1 MRAYSHAVFTT
12 LRTEVDGAVGH
23 LTLGR
28 PEKLNALNPQTL
40 RELAQAAVWFD
51 EQADVRV
58 VVVRGEGRAFSAGF
72 DLGSFAGDD
81 DDSAVLGAAMA
92 TAVAAMRA
100 LTIAAIH
107 GHCIGG
113 GVVLAA
119 ACDLRIAADDAS
131 FSIPEVDLGI
141 PLAWHGIPLLVR
153 AIGPAA
159 TLDIVLT
166 CRRFD
171 AQEASALGFV
181 QRVVP
186 AAQLRPLADEFAR
199 QLAGKSALV
208 LRQTKD
214 QVAAALA
221 GVAVDDAALLA
232 TALRDEESRA
242 AALRY
247 LEARGR

>member
-1 MRAYSHAVFTT
+1 VFTT
-12 LRTEVDGAVGH
+12 LRTEVDGAVGR
-23 LTLGR
+23 LTLAR
-28 PEKLNALNPQTL
+28 PEKLNALSPQTL
-40 RELAQAAVWFD
+40 RELAEAAAWFD
-51 EQADVRV
+51 EQAEVRV
-58 VVVRGEGRAFSAGF
+58 VVVRGDGRAFSAGF
-72 DLGSFAGDD
+72 DLGSFAGDS
-81 DDSAVLGAAMA
+81 DDSPVLGAAMA
-92 TAVAAMRA
+92 TAIAAMRP
-100 LTIAAIH
+100 LTIASIH

-119 ACDLRIAADDAS
+119 ACDLRVAADDAS
-131 FSIPEVDLGI
+131 FAIPEVDLGI
-141 PLAWHGIPLLVR
+141 PLAWNGIPLLVR
-153 AIGPAA
+153 TIGAAA

-171 AQEASALGFV
+171 AQEALALGFA

-186 AAQLRPLADEFAR
+186 AAQLQPLTDDFAR

-221 GVAVDDAALLA
+221 GIAVDDAALLA
-232 TALRDEESRA
+232 SALRDAESRA

-247 LEARGR
+247 LESRGR

>member
-1 MRAYSHAVFTT
+1 VFTT
-12 LRTEVDGAVGH
+12 LRTEVDGPIGR

-28 PEKLNALNPQTL
+28 PEKLNALSPQTL
-40 RELAQAAVWFD
+40 RELAQAAAWFD
-51 EQADVRV
+51 EQPDVRV
-58 VVVRGEGRAFSAGF
+58 VVVRGDGRAFSAGF
-72 DLGSFAGDD
+72 DLGSFAGDN
-81 DDSAVLGAAMA
+81 DDSPVLGAAMA
-92 TAVAAMRA
+92 TAIAGMRP

-119 ACDLRIAADDAS
+119 ACDLRVAADDAS
-131 FSIPEVDLGI
+131 FAIPEVDLGI
-141 PLAWHGIPLLVR
+141 PLAWNGIPLLVR
-153 AIGPAA
+153 AIGAAA

-171 AQEASALGFV
+171 AQEARELGFA

-186 AAQLRPLADEFAR
+186 AAQLQPLGDEFAK

-214 QVAAALA
+214 QVAAALD

-232 TALRDEESRA
+232 AALRDAESRA

-247 LEARGR
+247 LESRGR